1 MFDRDINEV
10 KLLHDFSYEKFSR
23 FNMIGYVR
31 YDSICSLPVF
41 QSATAL

>member
-10 KLLHDFSYEKFSR
+10 KLLHDFSYEN
-23 FNMIGYVR
+23 NMIGYAR

-41 QSATAL
+41 QSATEL

>member
-10 KLLHDFSYEKFSR
+10 ELLHYFSYEKFSR
-23 FNMIGYVR
+23 FNRIGYVR
-31 YDSICSLPVF
+31 DDSICNLPVF